1 MMAQLYAELKNY
13 RKEMTELENKLT
25 FEECISKLEEIA
37 QKLENGDTTLQE
49 SISLYEE
56 GMKLSKECSEILNN
70 AHQKI
75 ITLTDAEKEESEN
88 D

>member
-1 MMAQLYAELKNY
+1 MG
-13 RKEMTELENKLT
+13 NKLT

-37 QKLENGDTTLQE
+37 QKLESGEATLEE

-56 GMKLSKECSEILNN
+56 GMKLSKECSKILDN

-75 ITLTDAEKEESEN
+75 ITLTKAEEEESDN